1 MIKYIILILFII
13 ISIFVFI
20 NPIIIRPQ
28 FEKFKN
34 SNDIISDIYVITLG
48 KKERI
53 DNIKEQEVKINNRI
67 TRFNAVNGLKLNIN
81 NLIKKNVLDKNYK
94 LSGHKNSNHAKR
106 EIGCYLSHL
115 NIYKKIKK
123 YNKNGYTIIFED
135 DFLVKSPNLKDDIQ
149 KSIDK
154 LNNKNIDFDYLY
166 LGSNQINYG
175 EHIIDNL
182 YYVNPKQHLFGTHA
196 YVINNKKIDKII
208 DNIKIIKRP
217 IDVAIKDLSNN
228 RIFTTIIMYPN
239 TVIQN
244 KSFKSTVANKSDVI

>member
-28 FEKFKN
+28 FEKIEN

-53 DNIKEQEVKINNRI
+53 DNIKKQEAKINDRI

-81 NLIKKNVLDKNYK
+81 NLIKQNVLDKNYK
-94 LSGHKNSNHAKR
+94 LSGPKNGNHTKR

-123 YNKNGYTIIFED
+123 DNKNGYTLIFED
-135 DFLVKSPNLKDDIQ
+135 DFLINSPDLKDDIR

-166 LGSNQINYG
+166 LGSNKINYG

-208 DNIKIIKRP
+208 DNIKLIRRP
-217 IDVAIKDLSNN
+217 IDVAIHDLSNN
-228 RIFTTIIMYPN
+228 HIFTIIIMYPY

-244 KSFKSTVANKSDVI
+244 SSFKSTVANKSDVI

>member
-20 NPIIIRPQ
+20 NPIIIRPR
-28 FEKFKN
+28 FEKIEN

-53 DNIKEQEVKINNRI
+53 DNIKKQEAKINDRI
-67 TRFNAVNGLKLNIN
+67 TRFKAVNGLKLNIN

-94 LSGHKNSNHAKR
+94 LAGPKNSNHAKR

-123 YNKNGYTIIFED
+123 DNKNGYTLIFED
-135 DFLVKSPNLKDDIQ
+135 DFLVNSPDLKDDIR

-166 LGSNQINYG
+166 LGSNKINYG

-208 DNIKIIKRP
+208 DNVKLIKRP
-217 IDVAIKDLSNN
+217 IDVAIQDLSNN
-228 RIFTTIIMYPN
+228 HIFTIIIMYPY

-244 KSFKSTVANKSDVI
+244 KSFKSTVDNKSDVI